1 MASTPA
7 WPMLAL
13 TGNVGDF
20 VDSLLHAYQNQAADD
35 IKGIDTSDAAFMEK
49 LSKQAEDFSK
59 TVMDTIIVDPE
70 TETQRDTDVAVAV
83 SYQCI

>member
-1 MASTPA
+1 
-7 WPMLAL
+7 MLAL

-35 IKGIDTSDAAFMEK
+35 IKGIDTSDAQFMEK

>member
-1 MASTPA
+1 
-7 WPMLAL
+7 
-13 TGNVGDF
+13 VGDF
-20 VDSLLHAYQNQAADD
+20 VDSLLHSYQNQAADD
-35 IKGIDTSDAAFMEK
+35 IKGIDTSDAQFMEK